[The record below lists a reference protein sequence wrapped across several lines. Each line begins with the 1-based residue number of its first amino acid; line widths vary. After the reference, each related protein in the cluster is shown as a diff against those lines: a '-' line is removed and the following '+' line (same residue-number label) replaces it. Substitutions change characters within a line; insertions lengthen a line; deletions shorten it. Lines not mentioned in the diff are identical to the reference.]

1 MKAAAEASAA
11 GNGGELPEEQAFLA
25 AFSGAADLM
34 KAGIDAQIGVLDPA
48 APDYAA
54 QVAALE
60 AQKAQ
65 LDAFPTQ
72 LVQLA
77 RGMGQVQAGEQQIA
91 EQQALLESQKAAA
104 EQEFA
109 VAWQK
114 IADSEAELV
123 YGKQQLEEGQGALA
137 WNEAQLADG
146 ERALAEEEARVNSE
160 LAESRQEIADGKAEL
175 IEGETE
181 LAEGIAE
188 YEEQKEEVQQEFAD
202 AKKEIAEIDMTQWYV
217 QDRTSLSGYAN
228 IESDADSIEA
238 IGTVFPVVFF
248 VVAILISLTTITRM
262 VEEDR
267 GLIGTY
273 KALGFTDREI
283 RRKYVRYAVAASAF
297 GSVGGTVGGF
307 LVLPGVIFVIFRTM
321 YVLPEYYFRFD
332 MISGIVGTACF
343 YGRHCRGDGSRV
355 RGGAGSYARIADAP
369 ESAAFRFTCTLGA
382 CDAGVEAAV
391 LFEQGDGP

>member
-1 MKAAAEASAA
+1 MYLAKQTLTEKETEAYGQMEAGQTELNAALAELTVQKGMLQEQISAVAGIFAETWPQSEWEAYVKAAAEASAA
-11 GNGGELPEEQAFLA
+11 GNGGELLEEQAFLA

-123 YGKQQLEEGQGALA
+123 YGKQQLEEG
-137 WNEAQLADG
+137 
-146 ERALAEEEARVNSE
+146 
-160 LAESRQEIADGKAEL
+160 
-175 IEGETE
+175 
-181 LAEGIAE
+181 
-188 YEEQKEEVQQEFAD
+188 
-202 AKKEIAEIDMTQWYV
+202 
-217 QDRTSLSGYAN
+217 
-228 IESDADSIEA
+228 
-238 IGTVFPVVFF
+238 
-248 VVAILISLTTITRM
+248 
-262 VEEDR
+262 
-267 GLIGTY
+267 
-273 KALGFTDREI
+273 
-283 RRKYVRYAVAASAF
+283 
-297 GSVGGTVGGF
+297 
-307 LVLPGVIFVIFRTM
+307 
-321 YVLPEYYFRFD
+321 
-332 MISGIVGTACF
+332 
-343 YGRHCRGDGSRV
+343 
-355 RGGAGSYARIADAP
+355 
-369 ESAAFRFTCTLGA
+369 
-382 CDAGVEAAV
+382 
-391 LFEQGDGP
+391 